1 MAKSDVCGKNES
13 LYSFVLVVENQV
25 VGFCRINVRQMSGS
39 FLDLFVLLLLVLP
52 EKRTR
57 YDKANN
63 IFENQHLHGMAR
75 FCHSICCLLPDR

>member
-1 MAKSDVCGKNES
+1 
-13 LYSFVLVVENQV
+13 
-25 VGFCRINVRQMSGS
+25 MSGS
-39 FLDLFVLLLLVLP
+39 FLALFELLLLALS

>member
-1 MAKSDVCGKNES
+1 
-13 LYSFVLVVENQV
+13 
-25 VGFCRINVRQMSGS
+25 MSGS
-39 FLDLFVLLLLVLP
+39 FLDLFELLLLALP

-63 IFENQHLHGMAR
+63 IFENQHLHGVAR